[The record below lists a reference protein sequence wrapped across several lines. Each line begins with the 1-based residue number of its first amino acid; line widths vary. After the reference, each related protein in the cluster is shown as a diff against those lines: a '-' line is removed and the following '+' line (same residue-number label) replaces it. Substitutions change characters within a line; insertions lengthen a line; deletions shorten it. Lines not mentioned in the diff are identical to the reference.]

1 MLKDAAVTTSVI
13 FIIVVGSMWETSR
26 ERPARALPL
35 AALSTAV
42 AVILFTLSRFV

>member
-1 MLKDAAVTTSVI
+1 MKVLLA
-13 FIIVVGSMWETSR
+13 FIVVIVVGSMWETSR